1 MNEYRFFCED
11 IKKPVSELSGAEAHH
26 LVSVLRLKAGGRV
39 ELFDGMGTLSE
50 ALIREIDKRK
60 VTLEI
65 ECLQKTEPINLR
77 RIIIAVSIP
86 KAERFDRLISKCTE
100 LGVDRIVPVL
110 FERTVKRSAGSEGMA
125 RFKRIA
131 VSACKQSGRIFLPK
145 IDKPNNFENV
155 LEALKA
161 DHPSAKILVGE
172 LGTESI
178 PLTGLSIGDED
189 IVAFVGPEGGFVEE
203 EKNLLKNCGAVP
215 VSLTNTVLRI
225 ETAALA
231 FASILACVRNVK
243 K

>member
-26 LVSVLRLKAGGRV
+26 LVSVLRLKAGGRI
-39 ELFDGMGTLSE
+39 ELFDGMGTL
-50 ALIREIDKRK
+50 ATAMIREIGKRK

-65 ECLQKTEPINLR
+65 ENLQKAEPINLM

-86 KAERFDRLISKCTE
+86 KAERFDWLISKCTE

-110 FERTVKRSAGSEGMA
+110 FERTVKRSAGSEGME

-131 VSACKQSGRIFLPK
+131 VSACKQSGRIFMPK
-145 IDKPNNFENV
+145 IDKPNNLENV
-155 LEALKA
+155 LETLKT
-161 DHPSAKILVGE
+161 DYPSAKILVGD
-172 LGTESI
+172 LASESI
-178 PLTGLSIGDED
+178 PLTSLSIGDKD
-189 IVAFVGPEGGFVEE
+189 MIAFIGPEGGLTDK
-203 EKNLLKNCGAVP
+203 EKLLLESSAAIL
-215 VSLTNTVLRI
+215 VSLTDAILRV

-231 FASILACVRNVK
+231 FASILACVRDVK